1 MLIALK
7 IAALTLLWWLFF
19 SPAHRVA
26 VDAEAASRRLGV
38 THGVTHG
45 GVHAQSAL
53 SPDGSLAAQPPPAAV
68 PTSRAEPARD

>member
-26 VDAEAASRRLGV
+26 VDAEAASRRIGV
-38 THGVTHG
+38 THGV
-45 GVHAQSAL
+45 VHAQGAL
-53 SPDGSLAAQPPPAAV
+53 SPGGSLAVQPPSGAV

>member
-1 MLIALK
+1 MMLIALK

-26 VDAEAASRRLGV
+26 VDAEAASRRIGV
-38 THGVTHG
+38 THGVM
-45 GVHAQSAL
+45 HAHVAL
-53 SPDGSLAAQPPPAAV
+53 SPSGPLSAQPPPAAA

>member
-26 VDAEAASRRLGV
+26 VDAGAASRRLGV
-38 THGVTHG
+38 THDV
-45 GVHAQSAL
+45 VHAHVAL
-53 SPDGSLAAQPPPAAV
+53 SPGGSLPPPPPPATA
-68 PTSRAEPARD
+68 PTSRAEPTRD